1 MPFRF
6 TATNL
11 LILLNGLMFLFQ
23 GTLHHGTAILGIN
36 RLFVDAG
43 LWWQPLSSMFV
54 HGGLVHLT
62 MNMAVLHQVGTLIE
76 RVRGAHYFLLL
87 YLIGGLLT
95 SLFSF
100 FFFYEMG
107 WNHTL
112 VGASGAISVL
122 LGWIAQLD
130 PYQRKGIIEMI
141 LLVSFV
147 PLLSGVPIAWYAHLI
162 GFGIG
167 WLVAM
172 VNPI

>member
-1 MPFRF
+1 MPLRF

-23 GTLHHGTAILGIN
+23 GTQQNDTAILGIN

-43 LWWQPLSSMFV
+43 FWWQPLSSMFV
-54 HGGLVHLT
+54 HGGLLHLA
-62 MNMAVLHQVGTLIE
+62 MNMAVLYQVGTLIE
-76 RVRGAHYFLLL
+76 RVRGAFYFLLL
-87 YLIGGLLT
+87 YLIGGLATTL
-95 SLFSF
+95 LSF
-100 FFFYEMG
+100 LFFYGMG

-122 LGWIAQLD
+122 LGWIARLD
-130 PYQRKGIIEMI
+130 PFQRQDIVVTI
-141 LLVSFV
+141 LLISFL

-167 WLVAM
+167 WLVAS
-172 VNPI
+172 VKPR